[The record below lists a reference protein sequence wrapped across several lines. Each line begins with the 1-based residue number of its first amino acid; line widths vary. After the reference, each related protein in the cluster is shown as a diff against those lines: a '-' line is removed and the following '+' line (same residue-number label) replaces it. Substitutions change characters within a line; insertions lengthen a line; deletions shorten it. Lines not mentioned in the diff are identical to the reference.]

1 MFKKMKIISKLVPVV
16 AVTALGLLTANVS
29 NAQQLTRVTYVSPS
43 PSAINSY
50 PIFVAM
56 GEGYFK
62 DEGIEIKAEAVN
74 GSGPVLQALAS
85 GQAQLGRP
93 GPAPLIKARA
103 RNVDVVFVYNSLPRT
118 SFGILVKTGSNY
130 KLPSDLKGKTIGV
143 GTADGA
149 EVGFA
154 RSILGSYNMK
164 EPQDYKFIAVGDGGP
179 ATAGFLR
186 GDIEAYVGSIADA
199 AILNSRGMKVRD
211 VTPDKFQVLFGNG
224 YAMMGDYIKKNPKIV
239 EGVGRAL
246 VRATIFAR
254 NPANRDKVLQHL
266 AAGNRQEIEDKNF
279 ANALLDAVLA
289 KGLPF
294 DESKG
299 WGYNEPAAW
308 QNWHDSMLKEKELDA
323 PLKDLAAAYTNAFV
337 PAWNAKK

>member
-1 MFKKMKIISKLVPVV
+1 MFKKMKFISKLVPIA
-16 AVTALGLLTANVS
+16 AVGIFGLLTANIS
-29 NAQQLTRVTYVSPS
+29 NAQQVTRITYVSPS

-50 PIFVAM
+50 PIFVAI

-62 DEGIEIKAEAVN
+62 DEGIEVKAEAVN
-74 GSGPVLQALAS
+74 GSGPVLQVLAS

-103 RNVDVVFVYNSLPRT
+103 RGVDVVFIYNSLPRT
-118 SFGILVKTGSNY
+118 SFGILVKTASNY
-130 KLPSDLKGKTIGV
+130 KLPSDLKSKTIGV

-154 RSILGSYNMK
+154 RSILGSYSMK
-164 EPQDYKFIAVGDGGP
+164 EPQDYKFIPVGDGGP

-186 GDIEAYVGSIADA
+186 GDIEAYVGSVADA

-211 VTPDKFQVLFGNG
+211 ITPDKFQVLFGNG
-224 YAMMGDYIKKNPKIV
+224 YAMMGDYIKKNPKLV

-246 VRATIFAR
+246 VKATIFAR

-294 DESKG
+294 DQSKG

-308 QNWHDSMLKEKELDA
+308 QNWHESMLKEKELDA

-337 PAWNAKK
+337 PAWNGKK

>member
-1 MFKKMKIISKLVPVV
+1 MFKKIKSISRLVPIM
-16 AVTALGLLTANVS
+16 AACILGLSAASIS
-29 NAQQLTRVTYVSPS
+29 NAQSVTRITYVSPS
-43 PSAINSY
+43 PSAINSF
-50 PIFVAM
+50 PIFVAI

-62 DEGIEIKAEAVN
+62 QEGIEVKAEAVN
-74 GSGPVLQALAS
+74 GSGPVLQALSS

-103 RNVDVVFVYNSLPRT
+103 RGVDVVFIYNSLPRT
-118 SFGILVKTGSNY
+118 SFGILVKTDSKY
-130 KLPSDLKGKTIGV
+130 KQPSELKGKTIGV

-154 RSILGSYNMK
+154 RSILGSYSMK
-164 EPQDYKFIAVGDGGP
+164 EPQDYKFIPVGDGGP

-186 GDIEAYVGSIADA
+186 GDIEAYVGSVADA

-211 VTPDKFQVLFGNG
+211 ITPEKFQVLFGNG
-224 YAMMGDYIKKNPKIV
+224 YAMMGDYIKKNPKVV
-239 EGVGRAL
+239 EGIGRAL
-246 VRATIFAR
+246 VKATIFTR
-254 NPANRDKVLQHL
+254 NPANREKVLQHL

-294 DESKG
+294 DQSKG
-299 WGYNEPAAW
+299 WGYNEPSAW
-308 QNWHDSMLKEKELDA
+308 QNWHESMLKEKELDA
-323 PLKDLAAAYTNAFV
+323 PLKDLSAAYTNAFSK
-337 PAWNAKK
+337 AWNTVK